1 MNEGLINSQDLDNF
15 VLETT
20 EALNSKVNLLELL
33 SSDLDSD
40 DTMGQY
46 IQRAEMYSDLTEQDY
61 IKLEGLLKW
70 SKIIKRFAKSLR
82 VLGSLNRTFRLFA
95 TQVRH

>member
-15 VLETT
+15 VLQTT

-61 IKLEGLLKW
+61 IKLEGLLK
-70 SKIIKRFAKSLR
+70 
-82 VLGSLNRTFRLFA
+82 
-95 TQVRH
+95 